1 MRAEELGG
9 LTSRQS
15 REPYGCSLWKGIRAG
30 CCSLWKGI
38 RAGWDSF
45 MPYVRF
51 EVGDG
56 TRVSFWN
63 DRWSWSFQGTGQ
75 FEVSSYYKALCGLTA
90 L

>member
-1 MRAEELGG
+1 ML
-9 LTSRQS
+9 
-15 REPYGCSLWKGIRAG
+15 
-30 CCSLWKGI
+30 
-38 RAGWDSF
+38 
-45 MPYVRF
+45 YVRF